1 MMRQP
6 NSTPVRIGAWR
17 RFLAD
22 QGGATAIEYGL
33 LAAGLGLAI
42 MATVSAT
49 GQAIKTELYDQIGSA
64 LASMSK

>member
-1 MMRQP
+1 MMRQS
-6 NSTPVRIGAWR
+6 NSIPACIGVWR

-22 QGGATAIEYGL
+22 TSGATAIEYGL

>member
-1 MMRQP
+1 MIRQP
-6 NSTPVRIGAWR
+6 NSIPVRNSVWR

-22 QGGATAIEYGL
+22 ADGATAVEYGV
-33 LAAGLGLAI
+33 LAAFLGLAI
-42 MATVSAT
+42 MGTISAT

>member
-1 MMRQP
+1 MMRQS
-6 NSTPVRIGAWR
+6 NSTPARIGPWR

-22 QGGATAIEYGL
+22 QDGATAVEYGVM
-33 LAAGLGLAI
+33 AAFIGLAI
-42 MATVSAT
+42 MGTISAT